1 MTDGEI
7 CLGEYVGLKFTCSLW
22 QINNGYYVRKKS
34 AFYLEDTLFSD
45 KADDKADAEKL
56 YNKLIKLA
64 Q

>member
-34 AFYLEDTLFSD
+34 AFYLEYTLFS
-45 KADDKADAEKL
+45 DKADAEKL
-56 YNKLIKLA
+56 YKKLIRLA